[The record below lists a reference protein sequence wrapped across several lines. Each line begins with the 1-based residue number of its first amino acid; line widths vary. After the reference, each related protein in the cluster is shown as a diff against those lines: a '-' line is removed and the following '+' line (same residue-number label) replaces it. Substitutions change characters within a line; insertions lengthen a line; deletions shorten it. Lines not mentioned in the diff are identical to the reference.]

1 MKSITSIFIIILILM
16 TFNSAYGHQPKLI
29 TDEVTIIKNPEV
41 SQAFYS
47 ELTGKPHIYLI
58 ESEISFRLYVG
69 ILVPD
74 VPGIDKD
81 VSVLI
86 SKNEDQNKIEG
97 DLHED
102 FEILLNGTAY
112 NWKAYHEEF
121 AGDDYF
127 NGPALESSDSRRG
140 FHPKGIEVESGT
152 YIIEVFSPD
161 NIGKYV
167 LVVGDKEEFP
177 FSEIINAV
185 ITIPQLKPYFE
196 KSSLEALASPF
207 VLGFIIIILLIS
219 VLIISLTIFLV
230 KRVRRIIY
238 TKNRNWEYVI
248 YRPVINM
255 RIPDILL

>member
-1 MKSITSIFIIILILM
+1 MKGITSIFVIILILM

-29 TDEVTIIKNPEV
+29 TEEVTIIKNPEV

-47 ELTGKPHIYLI
+47 ELTGKSHIYLI

-127 NGPALESSDSRRG
+127 NGPNAKHYSTQSWLLT
-140 FHPKGIEVESGT
+140 KN
-152 YIIEVFSPD
+152 YITEI
-161 NIGKYV
+161 V
-167 LVVGDKEEFP
+167 LSCVC
-177 FSEIINAV
+177 V
-185 ITIPQLKPYFE
+185 I
-196 KSSLEALASPF
+196 LA
-207 VLGFIIIILLIS
+207 IIII
-219 VLIISLTIFLV
+219 
-230 KRVRRIIY
+230 
-238 TKNRNWEYVI
+238 
-248 YRPVINM
+248 
-255 RIPDILL
+255 